1 MLYRELQ
8 YVKKKVMLC
17 VACMKNNFDTTFT
30 WQSALA
36 REARVRGLV
45 GERESH
51 PVGIG
56 STQGPD
62 EPKVFCGGRN
72 YLLTACPLIGDPDDS
87 VALRMRP
94 ASVLMAL
101 TASLMPCR
109 SESNDTT

>member
-45 GERESH
+45 GVVDTAVAEIVVAILRHFS
-51 PVGIG
+51 
-56 STQGPD
+56 D
-62 EPKVFCGGRN
+62 NGG
-72 YLLTACPLIGDPDDS
+72 
-87 VALRMRP
+87 
-94 ASVLMAL
+94 
-101 TASLMPCR
+101 
-109 SESNDTT
+109 